1 MVYVKTPP
9 ELILAPENEWV
20 KHGDLHALQVI
31 AIATPPIWFQWFK
44 NGMPVPD
51 ADKPELRLVSFDYW
65 HEGTY
70 QCRIENVCGTVMT
83 DEATLYVAPEI
94 CMVTVDTATGKN
106 LVIWEKKSEVAP
118 IVQYNVYRE
127 GIITGIFD
135 RLAVVPYDSLSVY
148 LDEKADPSIQA
159 FRYIITATDTA
170 GNETD
175 YELCNPHKT
184 IHLLTTT
191 NPETRATQLDWD
203 FYYGFEYG
211 TFVIYR
217 SPDGM
222 AFETF
227 YQMAA
232 TSTTFTDPNI
242 NKELLY
248 YRIGVMK
255 PEPCVPTSQLKAGSG
270 PYSQSMSNLE
280 DNRFLT
286 GMNEHPYSDAI
297 EIFPNPFNDRTT
309 LKFSNPNNHLYTL
322 KVMDLTGK
330 VVQITNNIAG
340 AEYILERNNL
350 EKGYYILEL
359 SGDVIYRGTIIL
371 E

>member
-1 MVYVKTPP
+1 MTSETEWVRHEDFHSLQVVANGTPP
-9 ELILAPENEWV
+9 M
-20 KHGDLHALQVI
+20 
-31 AIATPPIWFQWFK
+31 WFHWFK
-44 NGMPVPD
+44 DDLAIPG
-51 ADKPELRLVSFDYW
+51 ADKPELRFLSFDYW

-70 QCRIENVCGTVMT
+70 FCRIENVCGTVMT
-83 DEATLYVAPEI
+83 DKVTLYAAPEI
-94 CMVTVDTATGKN
+94 CMVTVDTASGNN
-106 LVIWEKKSEVAP
+106 LVVWEKKSDIAP
-118 IVQYNVYRE
+118 IIQYNVYRE
-127 GIITGIFD
+127 GIITGVFD
-135 RLAVVPYDSLSVY
+135 KLAIVPYDSLSLY

-159 FRYIITATDTA
+159 YRYIITATDTA

-175 YELCNPHKT
+175 YELCRPHKT

-203 FYYGFEYG
+203 FYYGFNYG
-211 TFVIYR
+211 TFIIYR

-222 AFETF
+222 DFETF

-248 YRIGVMK
+248 YRIGVKK
-255 PEPCVPTSQLKAGSG
+255 PEPCVPTSKLKAGTG

-286 GMNEHPYSDAI
+286 GINNTRFAGSI
-297 EIFPNPFNDRTT
+297 GIFPNPFNDRTT
-309 LKFSNPNNHLYTL
+309 LKFSNPENHFFRL

-330 VVQITNNIAG
+330 IVRDVDYISG
-340 AEYILERNNL
+340 SEYILERNEL
-350 EKGYYILEL
+350 EEGYYIIEL
-359 SGDVIYRGTIIL
+359 SGDKIYRARIIV